1 MLSRSYRCLVVVIAF
16 CVLYAGPV
24 AACVC
29 AMDSMSAM
37 PCCPDQGPDASDC
50 AQPDSQVSGAC
61 DPISA
66 DALTSV
72 PFDLVPPPMLVVAVR
87 PSDYGG
93 PPRVLIPTQQQK
105 ANDTPVY
112 LATLR
117 LRV

>member
-1 MLSRSYRCLVVVIAF
+1 MFSRWSRCLVALIAF
-16 CVLYAGPV
+16 CVMYAGPV

-50 AQPDSQVSGAC
+50 VQPDGQVSGAC
-61 DPISA
+61 EPISA

-72 PFDLVPPPMLVVAVR
+72 PFDLAPPLLLVASLSL
-87 PSDYGG
+87 SDYGG
-93 PPRVLIPTQQQK
+93 PPRVPIPTRQQEK
-105 ANDTPVY
+105 NDTPVY

>member
-1 MLSRSYRCLVVVIAF
+1 MLSRSYRCLVALIAF
-16 CVLYAGPV
+16 CLMYAGPV

-29 AMDSMSAM
+29 ALDSMSAM
-37 PCCPDQGPDASDC
+37 PCCPDHGPDPSDC

-66 DALTSV
+66 DALTSI
-72 PFDLVPPPMLVVAVR
+72 PYDLTPPLMLVVSLYV
-87 PSDYGG
+87 SDYGG
-93 PPRVLIPTQQQK
+93 PPRVPLPRWHDR

>member
-1 MLSRSYRCLVVVIAF
+1 MFSRWSRCLLALIAF
-16 CVLYAGPV
+16 CVMYAGPV

-50 AQPDSQVSGAC
+50 VQPDGDVSGTC

-66 DALTSV
+66 DALASV
-72 PFDLVPPPMLVVAVR
+72 PFDLAPPLILVV
-87 PSDYGG
+87 SLGLSEYGG
-93 PPRVLIPTQQQK
+93 RLRVPIPTRHQNT
-105 ANDTPVY
+105 NDTPVY

>member
-1 MLSRSYRCLVVVIAF
+1 MPSRRYRCLVALLVF
-16 CVLYAGPV
+16 CVMYAGPV

-29 AMDSMSAM
+29 AMDSMNAM

-50 AQPDSQVSGAC
+50 AQPDSQVSATC

-66 DALTSV
+66 DALPSV
-72 PFDLVPPPMLVVAVR
+72 PLDLVAPPMLVVSLAL
-87 PSDYGG
+87 SDYGG
-93 PPRVLIPTQQQK
+93 PPTVPIPAQQQK
-105 ANDTPVY
+105 KNDTPVY

>member
-1 MLSRSYRCLVVVIAF
+1 MFSRRSRCLIALIAF
-16 CVLYAGPV
+16 CVMYAGPV

-37 PCCPDQGPDASDC
+37 PCCPDQGPDAADC
-50 AQPDSQVSGAC
+50 VQPDSQVSGAC

-72 PFDLVPPPMLVVAVR
+72 PFDLAPSLMLVTSVR
-87 PSDYGG
+87 LGDCGG
-93 PPRVLIPTQQQK
+93 PPRVPLPTWHQ
-105 ANDTPVY
+105 ASNNTPVY

>member
-1 MLSRSYRCLVVVIAF
+1 MFSRLSRWLIALIAF
-16 CVLYAGPV
+16 CVMYAGPV

-66 DALTSV
+66 DVLTSV
-72 PFDLVPPPMLVVAVR
+72 PFDLAPPLMLVVSVR
-87 PSDYGG
+87 LSDYGG
-93 PPRVLIPTQQQK
+93 PPRVPLSTSHQ
-105 ANDTPVY
+105 ASNHTPVY
-112 LATLR
+112 LAALR
-117 LRV
+117 IRV

>member
-1 MLSRSYRCLVVVIAF
+1 MLSRSYRCLVALIAF
-16 CVLYAGPV
+16 CILYAGPV

-66 DALTSV
+66 SALTSV
-72 PFDLVPPPMLVVAVR
+72 PFDLTPPLMLVV
-87 PSDYGG
+87 PLGLSDYGG
-93 PPRVLIPTQQQK
+93 APRVPIPTRQRK
-105 ANDTPVY
+105 SNDTPVY
-112 LATLR
+112 LVTLR
-117 LRV
+117 IRV

>member
-1 MLSRSYRCLVVVIAF
+1 MLSRSYRCLVALIAF
-16 CVLYAGPV
+16 SVLYAGPV

-29 AMDSMSAM
+29 ALDSMSAM

-61 DPISA
+61 DPTSA

-72 PFDLVPPPMLVVAVR
+72 PFDFTPPLMLVVSLGL
-87 PSDYGG
+87 SDYGG
-93 PPRVLIPTQQQK
+93 PPRVPIPTRQQES
-105 ANDTPVY
+105 NDTPVY

>member
-1 MLSRSYRCLVVVIAF
+1 MLSRFYRCLIALIAF
-16 CVLYAGPV
+16 CVMYAGPV

-37 PCCPDQGPDASDC
+37 PCCPDQGLDASDC
-50 AQPDSQVSGAC
+50 AQPDSQVSSAC

-72 PFDLVPPPMLVVAVR
+72 PFDLAPPLMLVVSVAV
-87 PSDYGG
+87 SDYGG
-93 PPRVLIPTQQQK
+93 PPRVPIPTRHQES
-105 ANDTPVY
+105 NDTPLY

>member
-1 MLSRSYRCLVVVIAF
+1 MFSRSYRCLIALIAF

-29 AMDSMSAM
+29 AMDSMNAM

-50 AQPDSQVSGAC
+50 AQPDSQVNRTC

-72 PFDLVPPPMLVVAVR
+72 PFDLAPPLMLVVSVR
-87 PSDYGG
+87 LSDYGG
-93 PPRVLIPTQQQK
+93 PPRVPLQTWHK
-105 ANDTPVY
+105 TNDTPVY

>member
-1 MLSRSYRCLVVVIAF
+1 MFSRSYRCLIALIAC
-16 CVLYAGPV
+16 CVMYAGPV

-37 PCCPDQGPDASDC
+37 PCCPDQAPEASDC
-50 AQPDSQVSGAC
+50 DQPDGPVGGAC

-72 PFDLVPPPMLVVAVR
+72 PFDLSPPLMLVVSVR
-87 PSDYGG
+87 LSDRGG
-93 PPRVLIPTQQQK
+93 PPRVPPPTWHQK
-105 ANDTPVY
+105 SNDTPVY

>member
-1 MLSRSYRCLVVVIAF
+1 MFSRWSRCLIALIAF
-16 CVLYAGPV
+16 CVMYAGPV

-50 AQPDSQVSGAC
+50 AQPDSQVSSAC

-72 PFDLVPPPMLVVAVR
+72 PFDLSPPLMVVVSVR
-87 PSDYGG
+87 LSDYGG
-93 PPRVLIPTQQQK
+93 PPRVPLPTRHQ
-105 ANDTPVY
+105 ASNDTPVY

>member
-1 MLSRSYRCLVVVIAF
+1 MLSRSYRCLIALIAL
-16 CVLYAGPV
+16 CVMYAGPV

-61 DPISA
+61 DPIVA

-72 PFDLVPPPMLVVAVR
+72 PFDVTPPLMLVVSFGL
-87 PSDYGG
+87 SDYFG
-93 PPRVLIPTQQQK
+93 PPRVPIPTRQQEL
-105 ANDTPVY
+105 NDTPVY

>member
-1 MLSRSYRCLVVVIAF
+1 MLSRSYRCLVAVIAF
-16 CVLYAGPV
+16 CVMYAGPV

-29 AMDSMSAM
+29 AMDAMAEM

-50 AQPDSQVSGAC
+50 DQPDSQASAAC

-66 DALTSV
+66 QALTSV
-72 PFDLVPPPMLVVAVR
+72 PFDLAPPLMLVVSVR
-87 PSDYGG
+87 LSDYGG
-93 PPRVLIPTQQQK
+93 PPRVPLPTWRQES
-105 ANDTPVY
+105 NDTPVY

>member
-1 MLSRSYRCLVVVIAF
+1 MLSRPYRCLVALIAF

-50 AQPDSQVSGAC
+50 VQPDSQASGAC
-61 DPISA
+61 EPISA

-72 PFDLVPPPMLVVAVR
+72 SFDLAPPLMLLVSLAL
-87 PSDYGG
+87 SDYGG
-93 PPRVLIPTQQQK
+93 PPRVPIPTRQQEK
-105 ANDTPVY
+105 NDTPVY

>member
-1 MLSRSYRCLVVVIAF
+1 MFSRSYRCLIALIAF
-16 CVLYAGPV
+16 CVMYAGPV

-29 AMDSMSAM
+29 AIDAMSAM

-50 AQPDSQVSGAC
+50 VQPDVQVSGAC

-72 PFDLVPPPMLVVAVR
+72 PFDLAPPLLVVSLEL
-87 PSDYGG
+87 SDYGG
-93 PPRVLIPTQQQK
+93 PPRVPIPKRHQTSS
-105 ANDTPVY
+105 DTPVY

>member
-1 MLSRSYRCLVVVIAF
+1 MFSRWSRCLIALIAF
-16 CVLYAGPV
+16 CVVYAGPV

-37 PCCPDQGPDASDC
+37 PCCPDQGPDASNC
-50 AQPDSQVSGAC
+50 VQPDSQVSGAC

-72 PFDLVPPPMLVVAVR
+72 SFDLAPPLMLVLLVR
-87 PSDYGG
+87 FSDYGG
-93 PPRVLIPTQQQK
+93 PPRVPLPTWHQ
-105 ANDTPVY
+105 ASNDTPVY

>member
-1 MLSRSYRCLVVVIAF
+1 MLSRPYRCLIALIAF
-16 CVLYAGPV
+16 CVMYAGPV

-29 AMDSMSAM
+29 AMDSMSVM
-37 PCCPDQGPDASDC
+37 PCCPDQGPAASDC

-66 DALTSV
+66 DVLTSV
-72 PFDLVPPPMLVVAVR
+72 PLDFAPPPMLVVSLEL
-87 PSDYGG
+87 SDYGG
-93 PPRVLIPTQQQK
+93 PPRVPIPTRHVES
-105 ANDTPVY
+105 NDTPVY

>member
-1 MLSRSYRCLVVVIAF
+1 MLSRSYRCLVALIAF

-72 PFDLVPPPMLVVAVR
+72 PFNLAPPVMLVVSVR
-87 PSDYGG
+87 LSDFNG
-93 PPRVLIPTQQQK
+93 PPRVPLPTWHQES
-105 ANDTPVY
+105 NDTPVY

>member
-1 MLSRSYRCLVVVIAF
+1 MFSRWSRCLIALIAF
-16 CVLYAGPV
+16 CVMYAGPV

-37 PCCPDQGPDASDC
+37 PCCPDQGPSDC
-50 AQPDSQVSGAC
+50 VQPDSQVSGAC

-66 DALTSV
+66 DALTGV
-72 PFDLVPPPMLVVAVR
+72 PFDLSPPLMMVVSLR

-93 PPRVLIPTQQQK
+93 PPRVPIPARQQRS
-105 ANDTPVY
+105 NGTPVY

>member
-1 MLSRSYRCLVVVIAF
+1 MLSRSYRCLVALIAF

-37 PCCPDQGPDASDC
+37 PCCPDQGPDVSDC
-50 AQPDSQVSGAC
+50 AQPDSQVGGAC

-72 PFDLVPPPMLVVAVR
+72 PFDLAPPLMLMVSLR
-87 PSDYGG
+87 LGDYGG
-93 PPRVLIPTQQQK
+93 PPRVPIPTRQQES
-105 ANDTPVY
+105 NDTPVY